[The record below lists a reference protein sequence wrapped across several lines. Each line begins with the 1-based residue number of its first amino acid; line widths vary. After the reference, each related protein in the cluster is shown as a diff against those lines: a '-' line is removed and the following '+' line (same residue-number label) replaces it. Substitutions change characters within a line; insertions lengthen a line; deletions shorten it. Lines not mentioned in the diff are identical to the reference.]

1 MAKVMSVSKQSSGVA
16 RVVRA
21 WEVGVAPEVAWQ
33 DAPAAIETAGV
44 GPLQVPDVDVVVIPV
59 LAGQG
64 APVVGPGGDAVEA
77 AAGFDLVEQVQAAG
91 QTGAVGEALRVP
103 ATDSTRAVLLVGVG
117 SGTPADCRRAASVMA
132 RELASCR
139 SIVTTLAALGGDDVL
154 AAVVEGIV
162 LARPTFSMKS
172 DAAEGGGLSRV
183 VMADCSPADG
193 VLARCVATAHA
204 AALARALATVPS
216 NIKSPAWL
224 AEQAVLQ
231 AARAGLGVEVWDEA
245 ALAKA
250 GFGGVLAVG
259 AGSATPPRFVQ
270 MTYTPPKAKRATPH
284 IVLVGKGITFDT
296 GGLSIKTGEGMATMK
311 RDMTGAA
318 VVLSVLSALPAS
330 DCPVK
335 VTGLLPIAENAVGAA
350 SMRPGDVITHYG
362 GRTSEV
368 TNTDAEGRLVL
379 ADGLA
384 YAAAKLKPT
393 ALIDIATLTGA
404 AKVALG
410 LHLGGL
416 FATDDQLA
424 DRFMVAG
431 ESAGEPLWRLPLA
444 DVYNERLASKVADA
458 DNAPGT
464 AGAITAALFLQ
475 PFTDDLPWVHLDVA
489 PIGDS
494 QEDAFEYAKGPTGFG
509 ARLLL
514 RWLVDYEA

>member
-1 MAKVMSVSKQSSGVA
+1 MSKQSNVA
-16 RVVRA
+16 VRA
-21 WEVGVAPEVAWQ
+21 WEVGVGPEVAPQ
-33 DAPAAIETAGV
+33 IPPAEIEATELSPTAVAEVDAIA
-44 GPLQVPDVDVVVIPV
+44 IPV
-59 LAGQG
+59 LVGED
-64 APVVGPGGDAVEA
+64 APIVGPGGDAVEVDA
-77 AAGFDLVEQVQAAG
+77 RLDLVEQLQAAG
-91 QTGAVGEALRVP
+91 QTGAVGETLRVALKGSP
-103 ATDSTRAVLLVGVG
+103 DSLLLVGVG
-117 SGTPADCRRAASVMA
+117 SGTPADCRRAAAVMV
-132 RELASCR
+132 RELASSP
-139 SIVTTLAALGGDDVL
+139 SIVSTLAALGGDDVL

-172 DAAEGGGLSRV
+172 VGPDGAGLRRV
-183 VMADCSPADG
+183 VLADCAPSDG
-193 VLARCVATAHA
+193 VLARSVATAHA

-224 AEQAVLQ
+224 ADQAVLQ
-231 AARAGLGVEVWDEA
+231 AERTDIGVEVWDERRM
-245 ALAKA
+245 AKE
-250 GFGGVLAVG
+250 GFGGVLGVG

-270 MTYTPPKAKRATPH
+270 LTYTPPKAKRSTPH

-296 GGLSIKTGEGMATMK
+296 GGLSIKPGEGMVTMK

-318 VVLSVLSALPAS
+318 VVLSVLSALPALE
-330 DCPVK
+330 CPVK

-379 ADGLA
+379 ADALA
-384 YAAAKLKPT
+384 FAAAKLKPT
-393 ALIDIATLTGA
+393 ALVDIATLTGA

-410 LHLGGL
+410 LHLGAV
-416 FATDDQLA
+416 FATDDELA
-424 DRFMVAG
+424 DQFIAAG
-431 ESAGEPLWRLPLA
+431 EEAGEPLWRLPLA

-475 PFTDDLPWVHLDVA
+475 PFTGDLPWVHLDVA

-494 QEDAFEYAKGPTGFG
+494 LEDAFEYAKGPTGFG

-514 RWLVDYEA
+514 RWLSSYGGDE